1 MTIISS
7 PTLDGLLLQVLV
19 TPEGQAD
26 PYPYYA
32 RMREEA
38 RVSRTAFGP
47 FVVNG
52 YEECLGVLRDPR
64 LGRGVG
70 IEDTSTG
77 IFGEGG
83 TRRGEFFD
91 ASQHNMLLSDPPDHT
106 RLRRLVSRSFS
117 PRQVERLR
125 PAVHELVDD
134 LLEVLAEKGE
144 VDFMA
149 EFALPLPMSVIGE
162 LVGVP
167 AGERAELQPH
177 VRAAAKGI
185 EPVLGEEETNAAID
199 AITFLGG
206 YFVELLEER
215 RLRPCDDLLTAL
227 VEARESDDHLTDDE
241 ITSTAILLFAAGFE
255 TTTNLLGNG
264 LLALLRHPDQLADWR
279 AHPDIAP
286 SAVEELLRFDSP
298 VQFNLRT
305 ALESAEL
312 LGEPLARGD
321 RIVVLQGAA
330 NHDPARFA
338 AADDLDLRRQENT
351 PLSFGWG
358 IHHCIGA
365 ALARMEGEIAFTAL
379 LARFGT
385 MELMTDEPH
394 WRPSFTLRGL
404 LDLPLR
410 VATV

>member
-1 MTIISS
+1 MAIISS

-32 RMREEA
+32 KMREEA

-64 LGRGVG
+64 LGRGMG
-70 IEDTSTG
+70 IEDGSTG
-77 IFGEGG
+77 IFSDAG
-83 TRRGEFFD
+83 TRRGEFLD

-106 RLRRLVSRSFS
+106 RLRRLVSRSFT

-125 PAVHELVDD
+125 PAVHDLVDE
-134 LLEVLAEKGE
+134 LLDTLAERGE

-185 EPVLGEEETNAAID
+185 EPVLDEEETDAAID

-215 RLRPCDDLLTAL
+215 RRRPSDDLLTAL
-227 VEARESDDHLTDDE
+227 VQARESDDRLTDEE

-255 TTTNLLGNG
+255 TTTNLLGQRSPG
-264 LLALLRHPDQLADWR
+264 LVAPPRPAGRLADPSRHRLLRGGR
-279 AHPDIAP
+279 AA
-286 SAVEELLRFDSP
+286 
-298 VQFNLRT
+298 
-305 ALESAEL
+305 
-312 LGEPLARGD
+312 
-321 RIVVLQGAA
+321 
-330 NHDPARFA
+330 
-338 AADDLDLRRQENT
+338 
-351 PLSFGWG
+351 
-358 IHHCIGA
+358 
-365 ALARMEGEIAFTAL
+365 
-379 LARFGT
+379 
-385 MELMTDEPH
+385 
-394 WRPSFTLRGL
+394 
-404 LDLPLR
+404 PLR
-410 VATV
+410 QPRAVQPAHRPRARRPPR